1 MRARRGVRF
10 CAPVSPL
17 RRRRRRGRRVVNPPC
32 AAGRR
37 RGHAS
42 PGRPG
47 RFHGGR
53 ISGAGAPDGGGCAI
67 VRLFPDGGKD
77 ERPLDATRRG
87 RRMRC
92 VVARRRPIA
101 VTQQA
106 PAVAPADVADHLRRL
121 PAGRDATERR
131 RRTRRGAHRRARA
144 VDVGGRT
151 LCIRDRPVARID
163 SPDLARRLVAG
174 RRRRDADES
183 AHRRARDD
191 VTMTAPC
198 RRPDA
203 PRRRPQA
210 GDAAAPGRADAGGRP
225 ERGYAAALRSN
236 WSISASS
243 AKMTRS
249 SRSPRWTAASVT
261 RNSGRPSARRRNR
274 PPCACAAAGVRGS
287 IPRRRRGGR
296 RRSSGCAGGADGR
309 IGGGGGG
316 PRHARRRCACGGA

>member
-10 CAPVSPL
+10 CTPRCQPSV
-17 RRRRRRGRRVVNPPC
+17 RRRAAARSCVARTSRTIPC
-32 AAGRR
+32 
-37 RGHAS
+37 
-42 PGRPG
+42 
-47 RFHGGR
+47 GR

-210 GDAAAPGRADAGGRP
+210 GDAAAPGRAWGRGGRP
-225 ERGYAAALRSN
+225 ERGYAAALRSKRQN
-236 WSISASS
+236 GWQ
-243 AKMTRS
+243 
-249 SRSPRWTAASVT
+249 
-261 RNSGRPSARRRNR
+261 NR
-274 PPCACAAAGVRGS
+274 
-287 IPRRRRGGR
+287 
-296 RRSSGCAGGADGR
+296 
-309 IGGGGGG
+309 GGGGG
-316 PRHARRRCACGGA
+316 PRHARRRCVGGGA

>member
-1 MRARRGVRF
+1 MVRVGPSFASLPSCVLCSVRAPPGGGAVMRRPDVPDDPMR
-10 CAPVSPL
+10 PHI
-17 RRRRRRGRRVVNPPC
+17 RRRRSRWRRVRYRAPLPGWREGR
-32 AAGRR
+32 AAV
-37 RGHAS
+37 
-42 PGRPG
+42 
-47 RFHGGR
+47 
-53 ISGAGAPDGGGCAI
+53 GC
-67 VRLFPDGGKD
+67 
-77 ERPLDATRRG
+77 DAAR

-191 VTMTAPC
+191 VTMTALC

-210 GDAAAPGRADAGGRP
+210 GNAAAPGRAWGR
-225 ERGYAAALRSN
+225 
-236 WSISASS
+236 
-243 AKMTRS
+243 
-249 SRSPRWTAASVT
+249 
-261 RNSGRPSARRRNR
+261 
-274 PPCACAAAGVRGS
+274 
-287 IPRRRRGGR
+287 
-296 RRSSGCAGGADGR
+296 GAT
-309 IGGGGGG
+309 
-316 PRHARRRCACGGA
+316 